1 MDAMTAPSDIDGSG
15 NRLASGTVRPEKGF
29 FMFGS
34 RRHSSGGENAPV
46 EHGAVPDN
54 RALPDRRVADQDAG
68 ADRGAPDDTALRG
81 EPVSRVPREDAGP
94 IVEAPAPER
103 KRSAAIE
110 RFERRAEE
118 IARAAEVGVRAMME
132 EEAELFRG
140 SSSPLEE
147 RLPQV
152 GHQRGFPGGN
162 PREDARGE
170 GADTRVEQRPCFV
183 DAEGR
188 DAIPFGLKRRVVIR
202 VPIFRDEER
211 RRTPRFAVATDQGRE
226 VGLESGVRV
235 DDQKVAGPEKRSGV
249 AERSGGSQQPG
260 LTEEGELRQLR
271 CLVAQVALHLVAEVM
286 QINRYFADSGLVKSP
301 EMRDRHGDV

>member
-1 MDAMTAPSDIDGSG
+1 MDAMTAPSDIDGLDD
-15 NRLASGTVRPEKGF
+15 RLVPGAGRPEKGF

-34 RRHSSGGENAPV
+34 RRHPTGRENAPV
-46 EHGAVPDN
+46 QHGAVSED
-54 RALPDRRVADQDAG
+54 RTVPDRGVADRRAR
-68 ADRGAPDDTALRG
+68 ADRAAPEDTARRG
-81 EPVSRVPREDAGP
+81 ESVNPVLREDADAF
-94 IVEAPAPER
+94 VEAPASTR

-132 EEAELFRG
+132 DEAELFGG
-140 SSSPLEE
+140 SAPTFEE
-147 RLPQV
+147 RLPEV
-152 GHQRGFPGGN
+152 RHQRGFPGGN
-162 PREDARGE
+162 PREHSRSE

-211 RRTPRFAVATDQGRE
+211 RRAPRFPVGPDESGE
-226 VGLESGVRV
+226 VGLEGRVRV
-235 DDQKVAGPEKRSGV
+235 DDQKVGDPQERSGV
-249 AERSGGSQQPG
+249 AERAGGSEQPG
-260 LTEEGELRQLR
+260 FSEEGELRQLR